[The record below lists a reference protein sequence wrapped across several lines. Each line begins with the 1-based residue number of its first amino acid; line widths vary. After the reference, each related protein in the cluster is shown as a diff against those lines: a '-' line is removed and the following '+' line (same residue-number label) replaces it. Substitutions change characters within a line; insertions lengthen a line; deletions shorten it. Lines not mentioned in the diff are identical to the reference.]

1 MTRLRPFPLI
11 AASTVLLCLLGLALV
26 PAADFV
32 RGASL
37 VARAAALEDPLARRL
52 AAFGAVGS
60 SARDLEVPSRHGPL
74 RARLYVPDAA
84 FSRTVVLTPGVHAE
98 GIDEPRLTKF
108 ARDIAAGGFAVIT
121 AELPD
126 LLRYEITPRLPDQ
139 IEDVARWAIGQR
151 WLARDGRIGL
161 VGISFSGGLSI
172 VAAGRP
178 ALAGRVAFTLSFGG
192 HGDLGRTMRYLC
204 TGVQPDGTLRPPHD
218 YGLVILLLNFAP
230 FIVPEAQV
238 EDLRAGIR
246 TFLKASHVDMVDKPA
261 ARVVFDRAISMEAS
275 LPEPSRRLLHAVNAR
290 EVEYLGP
297 LLQPYLDR
305 VPLPDSVSPERSRA
319 PASPVFLL
327 HGSDDNVIPAGESER
342 LAASLEARGSAVR
355 MLVTPLV
362 THAEVDRASTQRHI
376 TDLVLFWMEL
386 LKS

>member
-1 MTRLRPFPLI
+1 MTRPRPFTVI
-11 AASTVLLCLLGLALV
+11 AISTVLACLAGLALV

-32 RGASL
+32 RGASM
-37 VARAAALEDPLARRL
+37 VARAAALDDPFARRL
-52 AAFGAVGS
+52 AAFGTVPS
-60 SARDLEVPSRHGPL
+60 TTRDVEVPSRSGPL
-74 RARLYVPDAA
+74 RARLYLPA
-84 FSRTVVLTPGVHAE
+84 SPITRTVILTPGVHAE

-108 ARDIAAGGFAVIT
+108 ARDIAAGGFAVVT
-121 AELPD
+121 TELPD

-139 IEDVARWAIGQR
+139 IEDVARWTAAR
-151 WLARDGRIGL
+151 RALAPDGRIGI

-178 ALAGRVAFTLSFGG
+178 SLAGKVAFTLSFGG

-230 FIVPEAQV
+230 FIVPGEQV
-238 EDLRAGIR
+238 EPLRAGIR

-261 ARVVFDRAISMEAS
+261 ARLVFDRAIAMEET
-275 LPEPSRRLLHAVNAR
+275 LPEPSRRLLHAVNQR
-290 EVEYLGP
+290 EVAYLGP
-297 LLQPYLDR
+297 LVLPYLDA
-305 VPLPDSVSPERSRA
+305 VQLPDSVSPERAPA

-327 HGSDDNVIPAGESER
+327 HGSDDNVIPAGETMS
-342 LAASLEARGSAVR
+342 LAASLRARGTPVEA
-355 MLVTPLV
+355 LVTPLV
-362 THAEVDRASTQRHI
+362 THAEVDRASTRRHI
-376 TDLVLFWMEL
+376 ADLVLFWMKL